1 MALSKRMKNIPVKT
15 ITKNKYTDISL
26 LKEKLRN
33 NVNKLE
39 VDNEELNVFISD
51 NVRTVANPLLMAFF
65 IKDYELAEA
74 LLDKGYK
81 VESDLTGSQ
90 IRLEDYQYD
99 GFGDGFIGINKMQI
113 SITNCIIVD
122 GNMPI
127 KLLEKVLVCLS
138 GKKPLFSFEKDI
150 LNNVILNN
158 CSKKAWNVMFNNLKR
173 IATLNPDYLK
183 GMLSLGIDISVYTK
197 FEQSVEYTYDTFL
210 EVFAGKEELRS
221 VIRSGITMFSD
232 SGENDTYELMASLIK
247 RKCDYDETIAFETL
261 MIVSEAIAS
270 SQYDFFGYN
279 RSNKYNEKLMKYLL
293 KDNVSWDKVV
303 SYIVNNY
310 QNCSKAIEF
319 IEFWKGILKE
329 KFIFD
334 RFNKDYL
341 DLMSKIAKADKG
353 TIFELDETSRINKI
367 NEFIQ
372 VIDGVKFKKYKF
384 MKRYEEEILH
394 KLLELKCEEIILMC
408 IKKGFYF
415 GDLLDFAI
423 DKTLEQGYPEIAPI
437 FICAR
442 NKEQKEVEK
451 CIQ

>member
-1 MALSKRMKNIPVKT
+1 
-15 ITKNKYTDISL
+15 
-26 LKEKLRN
+26 
-33 NVNKLE
+33 
-39 VDNEELNVFISD
+39 
-51 NVRTVANPLLMAFF
+51 MAFF
-65 IKDYELAEA
+65 IRDYELAEA

-99 GFGDGFIGINKMQI
+99 GFGDGYIGINKKQI

-158 CSKKAWNVMFNNLKR
+158 CSKKAWNVMLNNLKR

-221 VIRSGITMFSD
+221 VIRSGITMLSV
-232 SGENDTYELMASLIK
+232 SGENDTYELIASLIK

-279 RSNKYNEKLMKYLL
+279 LSNKYNE
-293 KDNVSWDKVV
+293 
-303 SYIVNNY
+303 
-310 QNCSKAIEF
+310 
-319 IEFWKGILKE
+319 
-329 KFIFD
+329 
-334 RFNKDYL
+334 
-341 DLMSKIAKADKG
+341 
-353 TIFELDETSRINKI
+353 
-367 NEFIQ
+367 
-372 VIDGVKFKKYKF
+372 
-384 MKRYEEEILH
+384 
-394 KLLELKCEEIILMC
+394 
-408 IKKGFYF
+408 
-415 GDLLDFAI
+415 
-423 DKTLEQGYPEIAPI
+423 
-437 FICAR
+437 
-442 NKEQKEVEK
+442 
-451 CIQ
+451 